1 MAAEVLTLESLRDRI
16 DNLIKDGYGDNEI
29 RVDRFNFSLVDSVLE
44 RMIIREKILRDKA
57 IEESDER
64 LTSMSEKIRKKYG
77 NNRDVSWEYLH
88 PDLDFDFYN
97 SIAAECAEKKS
108 EDAIW
113 FRESIISKGFDWIC
127 EDGDFISFD

>member
-1 MAAEVLTLESLRDRI
+1 MAAEVLTLESLRERI

-64 LTSMSEKIRKKYG
+64 LTSMCENRILLLREIKEEIRMISE
-77 NNRDVSWEYLH
+77 V
-88 PDLDFDFYN
+88 
-97 SIAAECAEKKS
+97 
-108 EDAIW
+108 
-113 FRESIISKGFDWIC
+113 
-127 EDGDFISFD
+127 

>member
-64 LTSMSEKIRKKYG
+64 LTSMCENRILFLRERKEEIRMISE
-77 NNRDVSWEYLH
+77 V
-88 PDLDFDFYN
+88 
-97 SIAAECAEKKS
+97 
-108 EDAIW
+108 
-113 FRESIISKGFDWIC
+113 
-127 EDGDFISFD
+127 

>member
-64 LTSMSEKIRKKYG
+64 LTSMCENRILLLREIKEEIRMISE
-77 NNRDVSWEYLH
+77 V
-88 PDLDFDFYN
+88 
-97 SIAAECAEKKS
+97 
-108 EDAIW
+108 
-113 FRESIISKGFDWIC
+113 
-127 EDGDFISFD
+127 